1 MLNCY
6 SDLIQNFG
14 EKNAAKIFMLKIGV
28 RFYPILRAER
38 SGLRAPIGIVVEDEE
53 MIEPIVQELRSFS
66 NPIMLSLSERRK
78 DFIEKVNDSEYE
90 LVTALCKM
98 SNSNNRENA
107 IYLNEIMTS
116 GCADKNVF
124 NKLAV
129 IFFIGGVPLEVSDI
143 LSGKIVFEGRGKSG
157 EFEFQEEQTRG
168 LLEMFSDYWSCI
180 QEKLDGILNDK
191 NRENIFLEACR
202 EIALLF
208 LNLEAERPEEQR
220 AVRMFGVHV
229 NVMKN
234 NWDIKNDYS
243 EWVEKLKEKILE
255 EGKKLTSA
263 EDRTKAIEGD
273 YGLTERRLYYDE
285 KYYYITESMFA
296 LACNSLSYYVGQC
309 EMKNALAEEGN
320 LVGEGV
326 NRKYFSVKVPISTPN
341 GIRVIGRRM
350 RIRREWMDSPGE
362 LTWAEQ
368 IKLRRG
374 KEE

>member
-1 MLNCY
+1 MLKKY
-6 SDLIQNFG
+6 LDLLQIFG
-14 EKNAAKIFMLKIGV
+14 EENAAKAFVLKMGV
-28 RFYPILRAER
+28 LFYPILRAEGF
-38 SGLRAPIGIVVEDEE
+38 GLRAPVGIVVEDEE
-53 MIEPIVQELRSFS
+53 MIEPIVEELRGFS
-66 NPIMLSLSERRK
+66 KPTMISLSERRK
-78 DFIEKVNDSEYE
+78 DFIDKVNDSEYE
-90 LVTALCKM
+90 LVTVLCKM
-98 SNSNNRENA
+98 SSSNNRENT

-116 GCADKNVF
+116 GCADQNVF
-124 NKLAV
+124 NKLVV
-129 IFFIGGVPLEVSDI
+129 IFFIGGAPLEVSDI

-157 EFEFQEEQTRG
+157 EFEFQEEQPRG

-263 EDRTKAIEGD
+263 EDRTKAIEED

-296 LACNSLSYYVGQC
+296 LACSSLSYYVGQC

-326 NRKYFSVKVPISTPN
+326 SRKYFSVKVPISTPN

-374 KEE
+374 KEK